1 MVPVAFVGYLLI
13 VMAIGVLA
21 TRFSSR
27 GLGEFFLAGRRLN
40 SFVVALSAV
49 SSGRSAWLI
58 IGVTGMA
65 YARGLSAIWAILG
78 YTLVEFWMFL
88 SLAPRL
94 RQWTAQMDDITIP
107 DFLASRFRDRSHLL
121 RWVAVTI
128 IVLFMV
134 TYIAAQFV
142 GGGKAFSST
151 FDMSMTT
158 GVLLTAAIVLFYT
171 LLGGFLAVSLTDV
184 LQAVFMLIGLVVLPV
199 KAILDLGGWQGLV
212 ERLQGN
218 FSWML
223 DPWAIGVGAL
233 IGFLGIGLGSPGSPH
248 ILVRYMSIDDPRN
261 LRISALWGTFWNV
274 VMGFGAVLAGV
285 AGRAYFPQVAM
296 LPNRDVE
303 NLFPTLA
310 QEHLHPLLFGLT
322 ISAVL
327 AAIMSTADSML
338 LVAASG
344 VVRDIYQKIL
354 RHGTEIAQERLVH
367 YSRWTIFIIVVL
379 AVLLGFYARELV
391 FWFVLFAW
399 SGLGAAF
406 GPVVILGLFWPKTN
420 RWGAFAGMI
429 TGTIVTIVWNQTP
442 FLKTRMYELV
452 PAFILAT
459 AATVLVS
466 LWTHTSEEEPP
477 SSA

>member
-1 MVPVAFVGYLLI
+1 MVLVAFVGYFLMVL
-13 VMAIGVLA
+13 AIGILA

-27 GLGEFFLAGRRLN
+27 GLREFFLAGRRLN

-65 YARGLSAIWAILG
+65 YVRGVSAIWAILG

-94 RQWTAQMDDITIP
+94 REWTARMDDITIP
-107 DFLASRFRDRSHLL
+107 DFLASRFHDRSHLL
-121 RWVAVTI
+121 RWVSVTI

-151 FDMSMTT
+151 FGMSMTA

-199 KAILDLGGWQGLV
+199 KAIVDLGGWHGLV
-212 ERLQGN
+212 QRLQEDAA
-218 FSWML
+218 WML

-248 ILVRYMSIDDPRN
+248 ILVRYMSIDNPRN
-261 LRISALWGTFWNV
+261 LRISALWGTFWNI
-274 VMGFGAVLAGV
+274 VMGIGAVLAGV
-285 AGRAYFPQVAM
+285 AGRAYFPRVTM

-354 RHGTEIAQERLVH
+354 CRGAAIAQDRLVR
-367 YSRWTIFIIVVL
+367 YSRWTVFVIVVL
-379 AVLLGFYARELV
+379 SVFLGFYARELV

-406 GPVVILGLFWPKTN
+406 GPIVILGLFWPKTN
-420 RWGAFAGMI
+420 RWGALAGMI
-429 TGTIVTIVWNQTP
+429 TGTVVTIVWNQTP
-442 FLKTRMYELV
+442 VLKTQIYELV
-452 PAFILAT
+452 PAFMLST
-459 AATVLVS
+459 VATVVVS
-466 LWTHTSEEEPP
+466 LWTRSPAEDR
-477 SSA
+477 